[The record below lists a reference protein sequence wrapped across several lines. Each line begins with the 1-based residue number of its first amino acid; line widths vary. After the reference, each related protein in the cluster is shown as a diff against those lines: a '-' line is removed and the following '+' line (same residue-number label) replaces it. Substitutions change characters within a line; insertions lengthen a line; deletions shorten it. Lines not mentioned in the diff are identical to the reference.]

1 VIALKYIL
9 VHSALTLTVYLDN
22 PAVDPNTDALFVY
35 HGTKNIRS
43 KLKEEWSGRGGF
55 PGYGISFSPF
65 CIPVSAVA
73 AAMSKGEKNA
83 LLTTALQLKAEYGRQ
98 SSYGAIGT
106 AIVKLMEF
114 MVTAAKNGLPYV
126 YNQFSSCTMH

>member
-1 VIALKYIL
+1 M
-9 VHSALTLTVYLDN
+9 
-22 PAVDPNTDALFVY
+22 DPNTDALFVY
-35 HGTKNIRS
+35 HSTKNMRY

-55 PGYGISFSPF
+55 PGYGVAFSPF
-65 CIPVSAVA
+65 CISVSAVA

-83 LLTTALQLKAEYGRQ
+83 LLATALQLKAEYSRQ

-106 AIVKLMEF
+106 AIVKLMEL

-126 YNQFSSCTMH
+126 CNHFSSSMMH